1 MLHGVPLNKSSPL
14 DHVAQL
20 IRNEISENKFHE
32 FVDKCGRLVLL
43 GQVANLK
50 RKICWNWKTVIQVH
64 TAFTAMIVQPRTVL
78 RASISSMF
86 CTAVGEKPF
95 QSLLREQNRF
105 FLHSRLR
112 FCNQLDQADGLFLQT
127 GYKRVA

>member
-1 MLHGVPLNKSSPL
+1 
-14 DHVAQL
+14 
-20 IRNEISENKFHE
+20 
-32 FVDKCGRLVLL
+32 
-43 GQVANLK
+43 
-50 RKICWNWKTVIQVH
+50 
-64 TAFTAMIVQPRTVL
+64 MIVQPRTVL

-95 QSLLREQNRF
+95 QSFLREQNRF

-112 FCNQLDQADGLFLQT
+112 FSNQLDQADGLFLQT

>member
-1 MLHGVPLNKSSPL
+1 
-14 DHVAQL
+14 
-20 IRNEISENKFHE
+20 
-32 FVDKCGRLVLL
+32 
-43 GQVANLK
+43 
-50 RKICWNWKTVIQVH
+50 
-64 TAFTAMIVQPRTVL
+64 
-78 RASISSMF
+78 MF

-112 FCNQLDQADGLFLQT
+112 FSNQLDQADGLFLQT